1 MSDRSNVGAFM
12 ARKLITLTPEMEIN
26 RAVTVL
32 LDNNISG
39 APVIDATGRL
49 VGLLSMKDCLAAALK
64 DTYYQE
70 WGSTVGNYMSKEVE
84 TLNADLDIVNAAEK
98 FVSSNFRRFPV
109 MSDGRLV
116 GQISRADVLKAL
128 AELWSRRAGGG

>member
-1 MSDRSNVGAFM
+1 MSDRPSVGAFM
-12 ARKLITLTPEMEIN
+12 ARRLITLSPDMEIN

-39 APVIDATGRL
+39 APVTDAAGRL

-70 WGSTVGNYMSKEVE
+70 WGATVGAYMSKEVE
-84 TLNADLDIVNAAEK
+84 TLDADLDIVQAAEK
-98 FVSSNFRRFPV
+98 FVSSNYRRFPV
-109 MSDGRLV
+109 MREGRLV
-116 GQISRADVLKAL
+116 GQISRTDVLKAL
-128 AELWSRRAGGG
+128 AELWSRRPESP

>member
-64 DTYYQE
+64 DTYDQE

-128 AELWSRRAGGG
+128 AELWSRRPGGG